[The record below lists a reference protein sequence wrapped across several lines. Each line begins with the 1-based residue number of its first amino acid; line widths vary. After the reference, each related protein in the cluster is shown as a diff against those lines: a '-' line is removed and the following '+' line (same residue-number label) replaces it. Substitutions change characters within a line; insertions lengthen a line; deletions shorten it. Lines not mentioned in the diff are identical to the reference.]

1 MISISSFVGTDQPMP
16 QNLHLLTLLL
26 YFLFCFVLT
35 AQSQRKIINGKI
47 VSDSL
52 SVNKIHIVN
61 KNLQEGTYTNSFG
74 DFSIP
79 AKVDDTLEFTAVQF
93 QSYKRIVSEI
103 DFQQLQLVIRL
114 NPKNNQLD
122 EVIVKSI
129 SVAKGIGLP
138 NADKKPLNRVENRL
152 NAHNKSSTPVVALA
166 ALLNQRGG
174 IDNLYYIISG
184 KRKRDR
190 KLRRL
195 KEQERTA
202 YLKIAVIG
210 DIRKHFGDTFFI
222 ATVGIPEREIDSYIE
237 YCLQFNIGL
246 LFNEKRLLEM
256 IEIFIRERTAYEQR

>member
-1 MISISSFVGTDQPMP
+1 MISISSFVRTDQPMH
-16 QNLHLLTLLL
+16 QNLPVLTFFL
-26 YFLFCFVLT
+26 YFLFCFVHT

-52 SVNKIHIVN
+52 SVNKVHVVN

-79 AKVDDTLEFTAVQF
+79 AKVDDTLQFSAVQF
-93 QSYKRIVSEI
+93 ESYKRIVSEI
-103 DFQQLQLVIRL
+103 DFQQLQLVIQL

-138 NADKKPLNRVENRL
+138 NADKEPLNRVENRL
-152 NAHNKSSTPVVALA
+152 NAHNKSSAPVVALA
-166 ALLNQRGG
+166 TLLNQRGG
-174 IDNLYYIISG
+174 IDNLYYLLSG

-195 KEQERTA
+195 KEQEQLALQKTA
-202 YLKIAVIG
+202 LIDNILE
-210 DIRKHFGDTFFI
+210 HFDATFFTT
-222 ATVGIPEREIDSYIE
+222 TVGIPEEEINAFIE
-237 YCLQFNIGL
+237 HCLQFDIDTL
-246 LFNEKRLLEM
+246 YNEKRFLEM
-256 IEIFIRERTAYEQR
+256 IEIFIRERTAYERN